1 MARSSLW
8 NNPVVAGLLGVMVTG
23 LGHVYLRRW
32 LRAFAWLA
40 VATAISV
47 LFVPETTAAAMLE
60 GGDFD
65 PVALLPAVAVTVVS
79 AADAYVLAR
88 RAQSTDGT
96 EVDTDTNTDSDADA
110 ASVDAANATCPYC
123 GEEVDPELG
132 FCHWCTREF
141 EVDAAGDPVEET

>member
-47 LFVPETTAAAMLE
+47 LFVPETAAAAMLE
-60 GGDFD
+60 GGDVD
-65 PVALLPAVAVTVVS
+65 PVTLLPAVAVTVVS

-88 RAQSTDGT
+88 RARSTDGADA
-96 EVDTDTNTDSDADA
+96 DTDTDADA
-110 ASVDAANATCPYC
+110 ASVDAENATCPYC